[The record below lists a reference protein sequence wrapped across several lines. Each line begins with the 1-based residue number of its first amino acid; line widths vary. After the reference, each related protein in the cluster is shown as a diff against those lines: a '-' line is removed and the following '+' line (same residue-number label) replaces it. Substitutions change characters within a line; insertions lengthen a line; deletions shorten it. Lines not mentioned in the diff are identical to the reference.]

1 MYHMSKPSIIVWD
14 RLAACWMSVR
24 ISDKIARWN
33 IRPNI
38 YLILPGF
45 TAHQIH
51 PQCGTR
57 HPLYARWTR
66 QEVGGGARLLVQL
79 DEAAAYHLRCFHFG
93 TIAIVKHSG
102 RVSCFHFSV
111 RFIYSVTFYIVW
123 STASVLISVVN
134 ALLMCSNCHA
144 WRHHIIFIVSI
155 PAHQCVLPLPLK
167 CSCIFKLTTQ
177 ISHVLV

>member
-1 MYHMSKPSIIVWD
+1 MHHMSKPSIIVWD

-66 QEVGGGARLLVQL
+66 QELGRGARLLVQP

-93 TIAIVKHSG
+93 TIAIVKRSG

-111 RFIYSVTFYIVW
+111 GSKVYLQCD
-123 STASVLISVVN
+123 VLHS
-134 ALLMCSNCHA
+134 LFCSQCSN
-144 WRHHIIFIVSI
+144 
-155 PAHQCVLPLPLK
+155 QC
-167 CSCIFKLTTQ
+167 CQCTSNM
-177 ISHVLV
+177 